1 MSTVS
6 GYFPSVSTIQ
16 NGVNVIAKSTVYGL
30 ASLPTSTLTM
40 AGWAVAL
47 AIDYKPLTLSLI
59 AAQAV
64 WSSVKLYQCGSSSVS
79 KVEKG
84 LLYALALYELSGL
97 VPVARAIE
105 FNTFQQA
112 RDHYPGT
119 GCEPEYSAAI
129 RGPKACI
136 IKGDQLQ
143 ACAAVANKAYHND
156 FAIYT
161 RHFAAGENDPVS
173 IVRVNTDNTTVCM
186 YSALDKTSGVTKT
199 CFTDLTKGFDRTL
212 EVLPAIS
219 MEDAHKGLEPGK
231 SWSSIEVDAQCA
243 YFHKHDTKVDVGPDA
258 VCQLSAV
265 VPGGPV
271 SQTCFDPKNPTVIT
285 LKEADG
291 VELEF
296 PKDHDGKPISV
307 IFRKP
312 IQAGLDPTATA
323 AKSSCKFVCD
333 AKDEKDEL

>member
-1 MSTVS
+1 MSAIS
-6 GYFPSVSTIQ
+6 GYFPSASTIQ
-16 NGVNVIAKSTVYGL
+16 RGINGIAKSTAYSL
-30 ASLPTSTLTM
+30 ASLPTSTLIMT
-40 AGWAVAL
+40 GWAVAL
-47 AIDYKPLTLSLI
+47 AIDNKPLTLSLI

-64 WSSVKLYQCGSSSVS
+64 WNSVKIYQCGSSTQS

-97 VPVARAIE
+97 IPVARAIE

-112 RDHYPGT
+112 RDHYPGK
-119 GCEPEYSAAI
+119 GCAPKYSQAI
-129 RGPKACI
+129 DKPQDCI
-136 IKGDQLQ
+136 INGGTLES
-143 ACAAVANKAYHND
+143 CAAVADKSFHND
-156 FAIYT
+156 FAAYT
-161 RHFAAGENDPVS
+161 RHHAGAGNDPVS
-173 IVRVNTDNTTVCM
+173 IVRMNTDTTTVCM

-199 CFTDLTKGFDRTL
+199 CFTDLSKGFDRTL

-219 MEDAHKGLEPGK
+219 MEDAHKGLNPGK
-231 SWSSIEVDAQCA
+231 SWDSVEVDTQCA
-243 YFHKHDTKVDVGPDA
+243 YFHEHDTKVLLGDNA

-271 SQTCFDPKNPTVIT
+271 SQTCFDPKHPTVIT

-312 IQAGLDPTATA
+312 VQAGLDPAATA
-323 AKSSCKFVCD
+323 PTPPCKCD
-333 AKDEKDEL
+333 PKDEKDEL